1 MTDLIFMGAT
11 GHLQSVLDCALAQG
25 YRVAAILDDYVPVG
39 TEFFGHHV
47 MGGTDLLAGLYER
60 GHRHVFVSAGTI
72 GGYGNREKW
81 YLLAKSLGFTVVNII
96 DPTAAVASN
105 VQFGEGV
112 FVGKN
117 AVVNSYAKV
126 GNMAIINT
134 GAIVEHADVLEDYA
148 SVAPGATLC
157 GGVKVERGA
166 HVGAG
171 STVLQTVTIGR
182 ESLVGIGSVVTRD
195 IPPGVVAYGNPCRV
209 QRKTGK

>member
-1 MTDLIFMGAT
+1 MTDLIFLGAT
-11 GHLQSVLDCALAQG
+11 GHLQSVMDSALAQG

-39 TEFFGHHV
+39 KEFYGHYV
-47 MGGTDLLAGLYER
+47 MGGTDLLPSLYEK
-60 GHRHVFVSAGTI
+60 GHRHVFVSAGSI

-105 VQFGEGV
+105 AVLGEGV

-117 AVVNSYAKV
+117 AVVNGYAQV
-126 GNMAIINT
+126 GNMAIVNT
-134 GAIVEHADVLEDYA
+134 GSIVEHANILEDYA
-148 SVAPGATLC
+148 SLAPGCTLC

-182 ESLVGIGSVVTRD
+182 EALVGIGSVVTRD
-195 IPPGVVAYGNPCRV
+195 IPPRVVAYGNPCKVKREL
-209 QRKTGK
+209 

>member
-1 MTDLIFMGAT
+1 M
-11 GHLQSVLDCALAQG
+11 
-25 YRVAAILDDYVPVG
+25 
-39 TEFFGHHV
+39 
-47 MGGTDLLAGLYER
+47 
-60 GHRHVFVSAGTI
+60 
-72 GGYGNREKW
+72 
-81 YLLAKSLGFTVVNII
+81 
-96 DPTAAVASN
+96 
-105 VQFGEGV
+105 
-112 FVGKN
+112 
-117 AVVNSYAKV
+117 VNSYAKV

-148 SVAPGATLC
+148 SIAPGATLC

>member
-1 MTDLIFMGAT
+1 MTDLIFLGAT

-47 MGGTDLLAGLYER
+47 MGGTDLLPELYAR
-60 GHRHVFVSAGTI
+60 GHRHVFVSAGSI

-81 YLLAKSLGFTVVNII
+81 YLLAKSLGFSVVNII

-105 VQFGEGV
+105 AELGEGV

-126 GNMAIINT
+126 GNMAIVNT
-134 GAIVEHADVLEDYA
+134 GAIVEHADVLEDFA
-148 SVAPGATLC
+148 SIAPGATLC

-171 STVLQTVTIGR
+171 STVLQTVTIGK

-195 IPPGVVAYGNPCRV
+195 VPPHTVAYGNPCRV
-209 QRKTGK
+209 MRKTRT